1 MAEVQTGEGQEHG
14 LVKATLSYLAK
25 AIVEHPDDVEVS
37 SSPGEGATLVYRLH
51 VNPEDMGRIIGR
63 HGRTARAIRQ
73 VTRAAAA
80 KAGVS
85 VMIEIVD

>member
-1 MAEVQTGEGQEHG
+1 
-14 LVKATLSYLAK
+14 VKATLSYLAK
-25 AIVEHPDDVEVS
+25 AIVEYPDDVEVS
-37 SSPGEGATLVYRLH
+37 SSPGEGTTLVYRLH

>member
-1 MAEVQTGEGQEHG
+1 MAEIPADEGQEQG
-14 LVKATLSYLAK
+14 LVEATLSYLAR
-25 AIVEHPDDVEVS
+25 AIVSHPDDVTIS
-37 SSPGEGATLVYRLH
+37 TSPGEGTTTIYRLH

-73 VTRAAAA
+73 ITRAAAA
-80 KAGVS
+80 KSGAS

>member
-1 MAEVQTGEGQEHG
+1 
-14 LVKATLSYLAK
+14 VKATLSYLAK

-37 SSPGEGATLVYRLH
+37 SSPGEGATLVYRLR